1 MLKKIIKYLQ
11 DGEYHEATVAD
22 VGDVDLLKTES
33 KTDLVSAIN
42 EIFVTGGQG
51 GSTPSGYDELV
62 NKVDNLDSRTSNNSE
77 SIVNAVADLEE
88 AKKRLEQTAREIAE
102 TKKQSLIDAQKS
114 AQKAVDE
121 YRQAREVLDN
131 KIAQAQ
137 EELEKDIADKKEDIE
152 KLNEQSKNISDQLTT
167 VKENAEKTAQE
178 LANATL
184 DLGKT
189 RKQVKNLESEVSQK
203 ISNTDLDPLKEKVQM
218 VDSEVKQTKEEISQ
232 KANKKELD
240 LLTGTVN
247 DVEAKLAVTANE
259 IKGKVSKDTLG
270 KNISDFEVQKANLF
284 TGTRDWLNYTVN
296 NKGLVHVGSETYK
309 HARIATLD
317 DGGAITLK
325 AENLSVG
332 ESYVASINAK
342 VNKGTAKVK
351 VNNFGEMKTVDTKD
365 STVSSEWLRYSI
377 TFVATDS
384 DMDISFRG
392 NGLENGAYLYLNKAK
407 LERGTQAYPWEQNER
422 DNYERIEHA
431 EAKFSLY
438 EDQISG
444 VVKKQEEIGD
454 KQTQMQ
460 TTLTEVADGVEANS
474 RLIEKTKDG
483 LVKDFEGKI
492 NATAKSLSAE
502 YEEKTNEA
510 IGQITDSGA
519 NLILNSSFTNVDDK
533 LEKWQEVSNKAN
545 VITDNEGLS
554 WLKLSQSGLNQDNP
568 IGAKTNYFS
577 VKKGKLTVALDVK
590 INKLPDSDQ
599 LLQIEFFDEN
609 NRRVDFTTATFNE
622 LGVVKNITQKQ
633 RGLIRVPLD
642 RNDAKKAAVKV
653 ILVRNGEFLVT
664 NFLAKN
670 STIDDGAYSPAPEDT
685 AKQIIKQNTKIEQN
699 SKEIQLKANKTEIDN
714 RLLDINKGLRQEIAT
729 QKEAT
734 LKVTNE
740 GIENVTRKVE
750 TVRGIANNAQTTA
763 NRAQSVADSANATL
777 GAYQKITEASLK
789 NMGDRITSE
798 VSSAQKKI
806 DGLQVGGTNLV
817 PLTNQG
823 TRDLYV
829 ENKFGVASYTEKN
842 IYGVRGINIKNTS
855 PAPSNGW
862 FVIGKNVNLSK
873 FKPDTDYVIS
883 FNLRGDTAIRAHAI
897 IDVRG
902 ANGQNSITTGDPGYD
917 LDLKVGK
924 TFKVEKKFHTAAS
937 FADVG
942 QVLYINCIELSRVRN
957 LELWDIKIEEGN
969 KATPWSPAP
978 EDIQGQIDGNKQ
990 AIEMANSKITQVENG
1005 FDVKANKIRSDLNGQ
1020 IVKTSNDIKAFDD
1033 KYSRE
1038 LLSVRADLNTKAS
1051 QLWAQNKIE
1060 ETANSVSRTI
1070 ETVKN
1075 SMNSIS
1081 SSNLILDGY
1090 NPNKMDSWNNTWTR
1104 ITRHPFYYNNNKRL
1118 FELETKSGNEIT
1130 ARSNR
1135 FKLKH
1140 NTDYG
1145 ISFVGFASTNVK
1157 DMDVYILGRKNGENQ
1172 EYTKIIQVIATRR
1185 LTAAGSEY
1193 VTATFNS
1200 SDMDEAYIR
1209 FDNNGSNN
1217 GQNASLFIAEVM
1229 VAEGSPRHYSPNPY
1243 ESVENLKIGGI
1254 NKLLGSADFSWR
1266 TGIGTLN
1273 NPKMSIEK
1281 YNDTIKMVHISSNID
1296 GGIYTRWAGA
1306 FPNGELQVGTVYTIS
1321 FDAKG
1326 KGIFY
1331 SVRNESYNDTNQ
1343 IIGQSLTN
1351 NWKRYS
1357 ASGTI
1362 NELNRAF
1369 VIYLKGGYDAYI
1381 KCVKIEEGNKAT
1393 PWSPAPEDIQGQI
1406 DGNKQAIEINK
1417 HKIEET
1423 DRKLESQFQTIND
1436 YGNRIS
1442 ATESKLK
1449 QTSNSIESTVSKI
1462 VTETTKR
1469 TGETQ
1474 NLVYNSEFINNAE
1487 GWTNIGNNP
1496 AGTIL
1501 FANNEWD
1508 SWYGSNGLAFRNP
1521 SKQDYLVSDSK
1532 RFKVYSGQRLS
1543 ASVQLHVTDNFTKGQ
1558 CRAGLEIKFFANEND
1573 PEIATSNQET
1583 QFMYNIWNGQQKL
1596 LYCENVEVPSNAK
1609 YVAIR
1614 LYTFGV
1620 GNIIFNQPMLTFTE
1634 KITPYKQDSK
1644 SIQSAIS
1651 VVSQKADSWGV
1662 KIAGLENN
1670 INDIEIGGTNLLD
1683 GSTANEFQSDPPNGG
1698 WVEGAVYSTI
1708 SGLSK
1713 NEYVLSFEA
1722 RGDADG
1728 QKIGTFLWHGGLGG
1742 RNINKRSTT
1751 SQGESFTAGDGQ
1763 SFVTLNT
1770 NWKKYWVRY
1779 EVDPD
1784 NTRKIVVVG
1793 RRWADSNPNGKVY
1806 VRKVKLESGNKATDY
1821 SPAPEYMQNQI
1832 NARVEKGNVVTEI
1845 NADTSGVRINANKL
1859 EINGSTVING
1869 DLQVPNVKL
1878 VGRSGMIGLDGNS
1891 GIIISSIDTAFQ
1903 TRITRL
1909 GMDFLTSTNGKKE
1922 VMGGITTG
1930 SNSGNGDLNGISI
1943 VLDTKQKLG
1952 SIYGGDYFSL
1962 GSTERFDGANRVWSP
1977 SMIYDASGQ
1986 LFGGGFQWNDKKRL
2000 SGWGRQTWVDGAHDP
2015 LMWRAIKFSDSA
2027 QSDFYQPTLTLAW
2040 DDNTTSNSGVSFLWN
2055 SIKPYGTVDMTG
2067 TKIRINEADGE
2078 LRFAWVNW
2086 SDWTGKI
2093 PALIRDANGG
2103 PAGIGIGWDGN
2114 VILFGMGRR
2123 KALSQM

>member
-1 MLKKIIKYLQ
+1 MKKIIKYLQ
-11 DGEYHEATVAD
+11 GGEYHEATVAD

-51 GSTPSGYDELV
+51 GNTPSGYDELV
-62 NKVDNLDSRTSNNSE
+62 DKVDKLNSKTSNNSE

-88 AKKRLEQTAREIAE
+88 AKKRLEQTAEEIAE
-102 TKKQSLIDAQKS
+102 TKKQSLIDAQKA
-114 AQKAVDE
+114 AQKALDE
-121 YRQAREVLDN
+121 YKQAREVLDN

-137 EELEKDIADKKEDIE
+137 EKLAKDIEDKKEDIE
-152 KLNEQSKNISDQLTT
+152 KVNEQSKTISDQLTT
-167 VKENAEKTAQE
+167 VKEDAEKTAQE

-189 RKQVKNLESEVSQK
+189 KKQVKNLESEVSQK
-203 ISNTDLDPLKEKVQM
+203 ISNTDLDPLKEKVQT

-284 TGTRDWLNYTVN
+284 TGTRDWLNYTAN
-296 NKGLVHVGSETYK
+296 NKGLVHVGSETYE

-317 DGGAITLK
+317 DGGSITLK

-342 VNKGTAKVK
+342 VNKGTAEIK
-351 VNNFGEMKTVDTKD
+351 VNNFGEMKTVDTKE
-365 STVSSEWLRYSI
+365 SAVTNEWLRYSI
-377 TFVATDS
+377 TFVATGS

-392 NGLENGAYLYLNKAK
+392 NELENGAYLYLNKAK

-422 DNYERIEHA
+422 DNYERIEHT
-431 EAKFSLY
+431 EAKFNLY

-474 RLIEKTKDG
+474 KLIEKTKDG

-533 LEKWQEVSNKAN
+533 LDKWQEVSSKAN

-554 WLKLSQSGLNQDNP
+554 WLKLSQSDLNQDAP

-590 INKLPDSDQ
+590 INNLPDSDQ

-609 NRRVDFTTATFNE
+609 NHRVDFSTVTFDQ
-622 LGVVKNITQKQ
+622 LGIVKSIAQKQ

-653 ILVRNGEFLVT
+653 ILVRNGELLVT

-714 RLLDINKGLRQEIAT
+714 KLLDINNELRQEIVT

-734 LKVTNE
+734 LRVTNE
-740 GIENVTRKVE
+740 GIENITRKVE
-750 TVRGIANNAQTTA
+750 TVRGIANNAQITA

-777 GAYQKITEASLK
+777 GAYQKSTESSFK
-789 NMGDRITSE
+789 NLGDRIESE
-798 VSSAQKKI
+798 VSSVRSSVDNMQI
-806 DGLQVGGTNLV
+806 GGVNRLQGSADFSWVN
-817 PLTNQG
+817 
-823 TRDLYV
+823 
-829 ENKFGVASYTEKN
+829 
-842 IYGVRGINIKNTS
+842 GIGELNS
-855 PAPSNGW
+855 PM
-862 FVIGKNVNLSK
+862 VMIE
-873 FKPDTDYVIS
+873 DYS
-883 FNLRGDTAIRAHAI
+883 
-897 IDVRG
+897 
-902 ANGQNSITTGDPGYD
+902 
-917 LDLKVGK
+917 
-924 TFKVEKKFHTAAS
+924 E
-937 FADVG
+937 
-942 QVLYINCIELSRVRN
+942 
-957 LELWDIKIEEGN
+957 DIKIVHMLGSSDGGIYTKWSSAFPNGEFQVGERYTMSFDAKGEGKFLAVGN
-969 KATPWSPAP
+969 EGDGQANKMPVVGKDLTSEWKRYGVSGTITKLNKAFVIYFKSGYDVSIKCVKIEIGDKATPWTLAP
-978 EDIQGQIDGNKQ
+978 EDVQNKINNNTQ
-990 AIEMANSKITQVENG
+990 AIESANSKLVQVENG
-1005 FDVKANKIRSDLNGQ
+1005 FHESVNRIKTDLDGRITKN
-1020 IVKTSNDIKAFDD
+1020 SNEIKSFDD

-1038 LLSVRADLNTKAS
+1038 LSSVKADLNTKATQS
-1051 QLWAQNKIE
+1051 WAQNKIE

-1075 SMNSIS
+1075 SINSIS

-1090 NPNKMDSWNNTWTR
+1090 DPTKMDCWHGWTR

-1118 FELETKSGNEIT
+1118 FELEVKSGNEIT
-1130 ARSNR
+1130 AGSNR

-1172 EYTKIIQVIATRR
+1172 EYTKIIQVIANRR

-1243 ESVENLKIGGI
+1243 ESIENLKIGGV

-1296 GGIYTRWAGA
+1296 GGIYTRWGGA
-1306 FPNGELQVGTVYTIS
+1306 FPNGELQVGTVYTMS

-1326 KGIFY
+1326 KGTFY

-1343 IIGQSLTN
+1343 IVGQSLTN
-1351 NWKRYS
+1351 DWKRYS
-1357 ASGTI
+1357 STGTI

-1369 VIYLKGGYDAYI
+1369 VIYLRGGYDAYI

-1423 DRKLESQFQTIND
+1423 DRRLESQFQTIND

-1469 TGETQ
+1469 TGEIQ

-1487 GWTNIGNNP
+1487 GWTNIGNNS

-1508 SWYGSNGLAFRNP
+1508 NWYGSNGLAFRNP
-1521 SKQDYLVSDSK
+1521 NKQDYLVSDSK
-1532 RFKVYSGQRLS
+1532 LFRVYSGQRLS

-1558 CRAGLEIKFFANEND
+1558 CRAGLEIKFFANERD
-1573 PEIATSNQET
+1573 PEIATSNQDT

-1651 VVSQKADSWGV
+1651 IVSQKADSWGV

-1670 INDIEIGGTNLLD
+1670 INNIEIGGTNLLN
-1683 GSTANEFQSDPPNGG
+1683 GSTASEFQIDPPSGG
-1698 WVEGAVYSTI
+1698 WVEGAVYDTI

-1722 RGDADG
+1722 RGDTDG
-1728 QKIGTFLWHGGLGG
+1728 QRIGTFLWHGGLGG
-1742 RNINKRSTT
+1742 SNISKRSTT
-1751 SQGESFTAGDGQ
+1751 SQGESFTASDGH
-1763 SFVTLNT
+1763 SFITLTT
-1770 NWKKYWVRY
+1770 NWKRYWVLY
-1779 EVDPD
+1779 EVNPD
-1784 NTRKIVVVG
+1784 NTRKTVIVG

-1806 VRKVKLESGNKATDY
+1806 IRKVKLESGNKATDY

-1845 NADTSGVRINANKL
+1845 NADTSGVRIIGNRIRIDGNTQ
-1859 EINGSTVING
+1859 INGVLNTNNVTMQSQGGSVSFTSDKLLMEGRDSALTLNNGSLRLGSSTSDPRYMWG
-1869 DLQVPNVKL
+1869 
-1878 VGRSGMIGLDGNS
+1878 VGLSK
-1891 GIIISSIDTAFQ
+1891 
-1903 TRITRL
+1903 L
-1909 GMDFLTSTNGKKE
+1909 GMDFGVPVKKNGHSGDE
-1922 VMGGITTG
+1922 PSDYQYEIQGFITGAGWDYNTM
-1930 SNSGNGDLNGISI
+1930 SNPEGNGGSGIEI
-1943 VLDTKQKLG
+1943 GLMTQQRWGDP
-1952 SIYGGDYFSL
+1952 YGGDYV
-1962 GSTERFDGANRVWSP
+1962 GIGE
-1977 SMIYDASGQ
+1977 Y
-1986 LFGGGFQWNDKKRL
+1986 
-2000 SGWGRQTWVDGAHDP
+2000 
-2015 LMWRAIKFSDSA
+2015 IKTKSDS
-2027 QSDFYQPTLTLAW
+2027 PTMKQFDPAITYS
-2040 DDNTTSNSGVSFLWN
+2040 TTGAGKIPRDIHLF
-2055 SIKPYGTVDMTG
+2055 KPTTFHSEVHMNVPSTGYG
-2067 TKIRINEADGE
+2067 IRT
-2078 LRFAWVNW
+2078 AWVSW
-2086 SDWTGKI
+2086 SDWNNEKYPCFVNDTSNWGGIAFPSNGNAVMFNSAGKRFNI
-2093 PALIRDANGG
+2093 YGTEDNKYYNGYG
-2103 PAGIGIGWDGN
+2103 GN
-2114 VILFGMGRR
+2114 
-2123 KALSQM
+2123 

>member
-1 MLKKIIKYLQ
+1 MKKIIKYLQ

-167 VKENAEKTAQE
+167 VKENTEKTAQE

-296 NKGLVHVGSETYK
+296 NKGLAHVGSETYK

-342 VNKGTAKVK
+342 VDKGTAKVK

-365 STVSSEWLRYSI
+365 NTVSSEWLRYSI

-519 NLILNSSFTNVDDK
+519 NLILNSSFTSVDNK
-533 LEKWQEVSNKAN
+533 LEKWQEVNNKAD

-554 WLKLSQSGLNQDNP
+554 WLKLSQSGLEQDNP

-609 NRRVDFTTATFNE
+609 NRRVDFTTATFDE
-622 LGVVKNITQKQ
+622 LGIVKNSTQKQ

-653 ILVRNGEFLVT
+653 ILVRNGDLLAT

-685 AKQIIKQNTKIEQN
+685 AKQIVKQNTKIEQN

-714 RLLDINKGLRQEIAT
+714 KFLDINNELRQEIVT
-729 QKEAT
+729 QKEAM
-734 LKVTNE
+734 LRVTNE

-750 TVRGIANNAQTTA
+750 TVRGIADNAQTTA

-798 VSSAQKKI
+798 VSSTQKKI
-806 DGLQVGGTNLV
+806 DGLQIGVTNLV

-862 FVIGKNVNLSK
+862 FVIGKNVDLSK
-873 FKPDTDYVIS
+873 FKADTDYVIS

-902 ANGQNSITTGDPGYD
+902 ANAQNSIAIGDPGYD

-924 TFKVEKKFHTAAS
+924 TLKVEKKFHTLAS

-957 LELWDIKIEEGN
+957 LELWDFKIEEGN

-978 EDIQGQIDGNKQ
+978 EDIQGQIDSNKQ
-990 AIEMANSKITQVENG
+990 AIEIANSKITQVENG
-1005 FDVKANKIRSDLNGQ
+1005 FDAKANKIKSELNGQ
-1020 IVKTSNDIKAFDD
+1020 IVKTSNNIEAFDD

-1051 QLWAQNKIE
+1051 QSWAQNKIE

-1075 SMNSIS
+1075 SINSIS

-1090 NPNKMDSWNNTWTR
+1090 DPTKMDCWHGWTR

-1118 FELETKSGNEIT
+1118 FELEVKSGNEIT
-1130 ARSNR
+1130 AGSNR

-1140 NTDYG
+1140 NTNYG

-1172 EYTKIIQVIATRR
+1172 EYTKIIQVIANRR

-1217 GQNASLFIAEVM
+1217 DQNASIFIAEIM

-1296 GGIYTRWAGA
+1296 GGIYTRWGGA
-1306 FPNGELQVGTVYTIS
+1306 FPNGELQVGTVYTMS

-1326 KGIFY
+1326 KGTFY

-1343 IIGQSLTN
+1343 IVGQSLTN
-1351 NWKRYS
+1351 DWKRYS
-1357 ASGTI
+1357 STGTI

-1369 VIYLKGGYDAYI
+1369 VIYLRGGYDAYI

-1406 DGNKQAIEINK
+1406 DSNKQAIEINK
-1417 HKIEET
+1417 HKLEET
-1423 DRKLESQFQTIND
+1423 DRRLESQFQTIND

-1449 QTSNSIESTVSKI
+1449 QTSDSIESTVSKI

-1469 TGETQ
+1469 AGETQ

-1521 SKQDYLVSDSK
+1521 SKQDYLVSESK

-1573 PEIATSNQET
+1573 SEIATSNQET

-1596 LYCENVEVPSNAK
+1596 LYCENVEAPSNAK

-1683 GSTANEFQSDPPNGG
+1683 GSTANEFQSDSPNSG
-1698 WVEGAVYSTI
+1698 WVEGALYSTI

-1722 RGDADG
+1722 RGDVDG
-1728 QKIGTFLWHGGLGG
+1728 QRIATFLWHGGLGG

-1751 SQGESFTAGDGQ
+1751 SQGESFTASDGQ

-1770 NWKKYWVRY
+1770 DWKRYWVRY

-1784 NTRKIVVVG
+1784 NTRKIVIVG

-1832 NARVEKGNVVTEI
+1832 NSRVEKGNVVTEI
-1845 NADTSGVRINANKL
+1845 NADTSGVRIVGNRIRIDGNTQ
-1859 EINGSTVING
+1859 INGVLNTNNVTMQSQGGSVSFTPDKLLMEGRDSALTLNNGSLRLGSSTSDPRYMWG
-1869 DLQVPNVKL
+1869 
-1878 VGRSGMIGLDGNS
+1878 IGLS
-1891 GIIISSIDTAFQ
+1891 K
-1903 TRITRL
+1903 L
-1909 GMDFLTSTNGKKE
+1909 GMDFGVPVKKNGHSGDKPSDYQYE
-1922 VMGGITTG
+1922 IQGFITGAGWDYNTMSNPEGSGG
-1930 SNSGNGDLNGISI
+1930 SGIEIGLMTQQRWGDP
-1943 VLDTKQKLG
+1943 
-1952 SIYGGDYFSL
+1952 YGGDYVGIGEYIKTKSD
-1962 GSTERFDGANRVWSP
+1962 SPIMKRFDPAITYSTTGAGEIPKDIHLFKPTTFHSEVHMNVP
-1977 SMIYDASGQ
+1977 STG
-1986 LFGGGFQWNDKKRL
+1986 
-2000 SGWGRQTWVDGAHDP
+2000 
-2015 LMWRAIKFSDSA
+2015 
-2027 QSDFYQPTLTLAW
+2027 
-2040 DDNTTSNSGVSFLWN
+2040 
-2055 SIKPYGTVDMTG
+2055 YG
-2067 TKIRINEADGE
+2067 IRT
-2078 LRFAWVNW
+2078 AWVSW
-2086 SDWTGKI
+2086 SDWNNEKYPCFVNDTSNWGGIAFPSNGNAVMFNSAGKRFNI
-2093 PALIRDANGG
+2093 YGTNDNKYYNGYG
-2103 PAGIGIGWDGN
+2103 GN
-2114 VILFGMGRR
+2114 
-2123 KALSQM
+2123 

>member
-1 MLKKIIKYLQ
+1 MRSKGDISLKKIIKYLQ

-62 NKVDNLDSRTSNNSE
+62 NKVDNLDSRTRNNSE
-77 SIVNAVADLEE
+77 SIVNAVVDLEE

-240 LLTGTVN
+240 LLTGAVN
-247 DVEAKLAVTANE
+247 DVEAKLDVTANE

-270 KNISDFEVQKANLF
+270 KNISDFEVQKANLLI
-284 TGTRDWLNYTVN
+284 GTRDWLNYTVN

-365 STVSSEWLRYSI
+365 STVSNEWLRYSL

-510 IGQITDSGA
+510 IGRITDSGA
-519 NLILNSSFTNVDDK
+519 NLILNSSFTNADDK

-554 WLKLSQSGLNQDNP
+554 WLKLSQSGLEQDNP

-609 NRRVDFTTATFNE
+609 NRRVDFTTATFDE
-622 LGVVKNITQKQ
+622 LGIVKNSTQKQ

-653 ILVRNGEFLVT
+653 ILVRNGDLLAT

-685 AKQIIKQNTKIEQN
+685 AKQIVKQNTKIEQN

-714 RLLDINKGLRQEIAT
+714 KLLDINNELRQEIVT
-729 QKEAT
+729 QKEAM
-734 LKVTNE
+734 LRVTNE

-750 TVRGIANNAQTTA
+750 TVRGIADNAQTTA
-763 NRAQSVADSANATL
+763 NRAQSVADSVNASF
-777 GAYQKITEASLK
+777 GAYQKVTESAIK
-789 NMGDRITSE
+789 NMGDRIESS
-798 VSSAQKKI
+798 VSSAKK
-806 DGLQVGGTNLV
+806 LV
-817 PLTNQG
+817 
-823 TRDLYV
+823 DDI
-829 ENKFGVASYTEKN
+829 E
-842 IYGVRGINIKNTS
+842 
-855 PAPSNGW
+855 
-862 FVIGKNVNLSK
+862 
-873 FKPDTDYVIS
+873 
-883 FNLRGDTAIRAHAI
+883 
-897 IDVRG
+897 
-902 ANGQNSITTGDPGYD
+902 TT
-917 LDLKVGK
+917 
-924 TFKVEKKFHTAAS
+924 
-937 FADVG
+937 
-942 QVLYINCIELSRVRN
+942 
-957 LELWDIKIEEGN
+957 
-969 KATPWSPAP
+969 
-978 EDIQGQIDGNKQ
+978 
-990 AIEMANSKITQVENG
+990 NSKITQIESG
-1005 FDVKANKIRSDLNGQ
+1005 FQATANKIRSDLDGKITKN
-1020 IVKTSNDIKAFDD
+1020 SNDIKAYDD

-1038 LLSVRADLNTKAS
+1038 LTSVKADLDTKAT
-1051 QLWAQNKIE
+1051 QTWTQNKLE
-1060 ETANSVSRTI
+1060 ETANSVARTI

-1075 SMNSIS
+1075 TVSSIGTP
-1081 SSNLILDGY
+1081 NLIVNGFDPETMNYWHG
-1090 NPNKMDSWNNTWTR
+1090 WTR
-1104 ITRHPFYYNNNKRL
+1104 VTTHPFYFNGNKNL
-1118 FELETKSGNEIT
+1118 FELETNSGNEVT
-1130 ARSNR
+1130 ARSDR

-1145 ISFVGFASTNVK
+1145 ISFVGFASSNVK
-1157 DMDVYILGRKNGENQ
+1157 DIDVYILGRKNGETQ
-1172 EYTKIIQVIATRR
+1172 GYTKIIQPIANRR
-1185 LTAAGSEY
+1185 LTASGSEY

-1200 SDMDEAYIR
+1200 SDIDEAYIR
-1209 FDNNGSNN
+1209 FDNNGSSN
-1217 GQNASLFIAEVM
+1217 GQNASLFVGEVM
-1229 VAEGSPRHYSPNPY
+1229 VAEGSPRPY
-1243 ESVENLKIGGI
+1243 VSNSDDALQVNGV
-1254 NKLLGSADFSWR
+1254 NKLQGTADFSWKQ
-1266 TGIGTLN
+1266 GIGWIN
-1273 NPKMSIEK
+1273 DPNISIER
-1281 YNDTIKMVHISSNID
+1281 YDDRFKMLHMTGD
-1296 GGIYTRWAGA
+1296 KWGGIYTKWAGA
-1306 FPNGELQVGTVYTIS
+1306 FPNGEIQIGKRYTMS

-1326 KGIFY
+1326 KGVF
-1331 SVRNESYNDTNQ
+1331 SVIGNEGDPEKNSLQDIQ
-1343 IIGQSLTN
+1343 ISSS
-1351 NWKRYS
+1351 WHRYS
-1357 ASGTI
+1357 MSGKI
-1362 NELNRAF
+1362 NELGKAF
-1369 VIYLKGGYDAYI
+1369 LFYFNPGYDVFI

-1393 PWSPAPEDIQGQI
+1393 PWSPAPEDIQSQI

-1417 HKIEET
+1417 HKLEET
-1423 DRKLESQFQTIND
+1423 DKRLESQFQTIND

-1508 SWYGSNGLAFRNP
+1508 NWYGSNGLAFRNP
-1521 SKQDYLVSDSK
+1521 NKQDYLVSESK

-1573 PEIATSNQET
+1573 SEIATSNQDT

-1596 LYCENVEVPSNAK
+1596 LYCENVKVPSNAK

-1651 VVSQKADSWGV
+1651 IVSQKADSWGV

-1683 GSTANEFQSDPPNGG
+1683 GSTANEFQNDPPNGG
-1698 WVEGAVYSTI
+1698 WVEGALYSTI

-1728 QKIGTFLWHGGLGG
+1728 QRIGTFLWHGGLGG

-1751 SQGESFTAGDGQ
+1751 SQGESFTASDGQ

-1770 NWKKYWVRY
+1770 DWKRYWVRY

-1784 NTRKIVVVG
+1784 NTRKIVIVG

-1832 NARVEKGNVVTEI
+1832 NSRVEKGNVVTEI

-1891 GIIISSIDTAFQ
+1891 GILISSIDTAFQ

-1930 SNSGNGDLNGISI
+1930 SNAGNGDLNGISI

-1952 SIYGGDYFSL
+1952 DIYGGDYFSL
-1962 GSTERFDGANRVWSP
+1962 GSTERFDGANRVWNP

-2027 QSDFYQPTLTLAW
+2027 QSGFYQPTLTLAW

-2114 VILFGMGRR
+2114 VILFGRGRR